1 MAPRGS
7 RRSRASDSDVEES
20 RPNTPASTA
29 PNDKKRIRRSA
40 KLDDESD
47 NTVDSSSSSSPER
60 MPRSVNTRLPVRKPQ
75 VAAGPSNDNV
85 EIRSG
90 HQPGA
95 IVRVKLTNF
104 VTYTSAEFFPGPSLN
119 MVIGPNGTGKS
130 TLVCAICL
138 GLGWPPKHL
147 GRAKEPAEFVKHGC
161 REATMEIEL
170 QRKPSMRKNPVITRV
185 IKREGNQ
192 STYLINGKQSS
203 GREVQVLANSF
214 NIQIDNLCQFLP
226 QDKVVEF
233 AMMTPVDL
241 LVSTQRAVAGPEMTN
256 LHEELKRLR
265 KDQSKVMKNVKDARA
280 QLAHLESRQEGQR
293 PEVERLRERAKVK
306 LRLERLE
313 QSRAILRYQA
323 AKTLSQEAKER
334 AQTISQELK
343 HLKAASAPALAK
355 VRSKAEYEARARAFK
370 TKCEKEL
377 TNILKTCDN
386 KTKEIMKLDDDMKEK
401 STQIEAEKTGVSKNK
416 NTIAQEQNKLRDLRR
431 KKTEA
436 PENFDVTGLTNEMQ
450 ALRGRVAAVQ
460 EKINDLEP
468 RKTDLRD
475 RGLRR
480 KEDAKALA
488 VRLET
493 FGSHANQQEEKL
505 KGLSEATW
513 KAWDWIQKNQD
524 QFTQH
529 VYGPPIVECS
539 LKDPHMADAIE
550 SIFQQTDFKFITAQ
564 NTADFQLLQ
573 KKLVGSTADGG
584 LGLHDVSLR
593 ERSDCSMDQFRPPVS
608 PEQMQDL
615 GLSGWAL
622 DCLQGPV
629 AVLAQLCVE
638 KGLHRCGISSR
649 EPTQQ
654 QHDEIGKT
662 DIQSYVAGQKVY
674 HFLRRRE
681 YGAAGYSARVQDVR
695 RARYWT
701 DQPVDM
707 GRKAALQRD
716 LNEARG
722 EAAAIH
728 AEFVDVT
735 DQIKQ
740 LDGEKRQMTGE
751 MNAKKEEKEAIQSA
765 RVAYDRL
772 DVEIQTKEESIK
784 MLRESIRGVGARI
797 NGIQKEF
804 DDLLVAKTEAVLAFA
819 AATREVKSKTAAL
832 FEADVLLVEAMSD
845 HQVAA
850 AQNNEVVQAIQQ
862 KEAEKNTATET
873 YRQQHDLALKSK
885 NEAMIVANEAKRL
898 AREGD
903 ESFNEL
909 LGHVC
914 QSLNTPENLE
924 AEIDAEKAKLELTE
938 GGNAQTIAEFERR
951 ARDIETLRVQV
962 QDVNERQAEFR
973 RHIKEVRERWEP
985 RLDEIIAQ
993 INDAFS
999 DSFAR
1004 IGCAGQVAVYKAS
1017 SDDPDECTEE
1027 NGGAENGLDFEK
1039 WSIEISVKFRES
1051 EPLSLLD
1058 SHRQSGGE
1066 RAVST
1071 IFYLMALQS
1080 LSRAP
1085 FRVVDEI
1092 NQGMDPRNERMV
1104 HGRMV
1109 DIAAD
1114 DGGSQYFLITPKLLS
1129 GLKYR
1134 RGMTVLCIVSGENV
1148 PAARERDDEGAWH
1161 EGPKVDFKLF
1171 VARARDLGIGA
1182 AAGARRIDSGMGF
1195 GQSFGSAGQ
1204 SPAVGA

>member
-1 MAPRGS
+1 
-7 RRSRASDSDVEES
+7 
-20 RPNTPASTA
+20 
-29 PNDKKRIRRSA
+29 
-40 KLDDESD
+40 
-47 NTVDSSSSSSPER
+47 
-60 MPRSVNTRLPVRKPQ
+60 
-75 VAAGPSNDNV
+75 
-85 EIRSG
+85 
-90 HQPGA
+90 
-95 IVRVKLTNF
+95 
-104 VTYTSAEFFPGPSLN
+104 
-119 MVIGPNGTGKS
+119 
-130 TLVCAICL
+130 
-138 GLGWPPKHL
+138 
-147 GRAKEPAEFVKHGC
+147 VKHGC

-192 STYLINGKQSS
+192 STYFINGKQSV
-203 GREVQVLANSF
+203 GREVQALANSF

-233 AMMTPVDL
+233 AMMSPVDL
-241 LVSTQRAVAGPEMTN
+241 LASTQRAVAGPEMTN
-256 LHEELKRLR
+256 LHDELKRLR
-265 KDQSKVMKNVKDARA
+265 KEQSKAMKNDKDARA
-280 QLAHLESRQEGQR
+280 QLAHLQSRQEGQR

-306 LRLERLE
+306 LRLDRLE

-323 AKTLSQEAKER
+323 AKTISQEAKER
-334 AQTISQELK
+334 AQAITQELK
-343 HLKAASAPALAK
+343 HLKSASAPTLAK
-355 VRSKAEYEARARAFK
+355 LRSKEEYEAGARAFK
-370 TKCEKEL
+370 SRCETELKASLQECEK
-377 TNILKTCDN
+377 

-401 STQIEAEKTGVSKNK
+401 STQIEAEKAAVSKNK
-416 NTIAQEQNKLRDLRR
+416 NTIAQEQNKVRDLKR
-431 KKTEA
+431 KKAEA

-450 ALRGRVAAVQ
+450 VLRGRVTALQ
-460 EKINDLEP
+460 QKSNELEP
-468 RKTDLRD
+468 RKIDLRE
-475 RGLRR
+475 RGVKRR
-480 KEDAKALA
+480 DDAKDLA
-488 VRLET
+488 ARLET

-505 KGLSEATW
+505 KEQSEATW

-524 QFTQH
+524 QFTEH

-539 LKDPHMADAIE
+539 LKDPRMADAIE
-550 SIFQQTDFKFITAQ
+550 SIMQQTDFKFITAQ
-564 NTADFQLLQ
+564 NTADFHLLQ

-593 ERSDCSMDQFRPPVS
+593 ERSNGSLDQFRPPVS
-608 PEQMQDL
+608 PEQMQNL

-638 KGLHRCGISSR
+638 KGLHRCGISSK

-701 DQPVDM
+701 DQPVDL

-728 AEFVDVT
+728 AEFSDVVN
-735 DQIKQ
+735 QIKQ
-740 LDGEKRQMTGE
+740 LEVEKKQIIGEI
-751 MNAKKEEKEAIQSA
+751 NAKKEEKEAIQNA
-765 RVAYDRL
+765 RVQYDRL
-772 DVEIQTKEESIK
+772 DIEIQTKEESIK
-784 MLRESIRGVGARI
+784 MLRESIHGVGARI
-797 NGIQKEF
+797 NGIQK
-804 DDLLVAKTEAVLAFA
+804 DLDGLLVAKTEAVLEFA
-819 AATREVKSKTAAL
+819 AATREVKSKTARL
-832 FEADVLLVEAMSD
+832 LEADVILVEAVSD
-845 HQVAA
+845 LQVAT

-862 KEAEKNTATET
+862 KEAEKNTATEM
-873 YRQQHDLALKSK
+873 YRQQHDLALRSK

-898 AREGD
+898 ARDGD
-903 ESFNEL
+903 DSFNEL
-909 LGHVC
+909 LEHVC

-938 GGNAQTIAEFERR
+938 GGNTQTIAEFERR
-951 ARDIETLRVQV
+951 ARDIETLQAQV
-962 QDVNERQAEFR
+962 QDANERRAEFSR
-973 RHIKEVRERWEP
+973 DIKKVRDRWEP
-985 RLDEIIAQ
+985 RLDEIVAQ

-1004 IGCAGQVAVYKAS
+1004 IGCAGQVAVHKAS
-1017 SDDPDECTEE
+1017 SDDPDECAEE
-1027 NGGAENGLDFEK
+1027 NGGSENGLDFEK

-1148 PAARERDDEGAWH
+1148 PAARERDDEGEWH
-1161 EGPKVDFKLF
+1161 DGPKVDFNLF
-1171 VARARDLGIGA
+1171 VTRARDLGIGA
-1182 AAGARRIDSGMGF
+1182 AVGGRRMEFGMGF
-1195 GQSFGSAGQ
+1195 GQSLGSASQ